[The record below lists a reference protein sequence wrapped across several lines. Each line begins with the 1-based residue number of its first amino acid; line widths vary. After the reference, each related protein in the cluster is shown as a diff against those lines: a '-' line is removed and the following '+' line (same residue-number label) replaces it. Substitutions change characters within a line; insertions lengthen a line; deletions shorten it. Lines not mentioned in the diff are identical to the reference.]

1 MKTLS
6 QDIILKSK
14 TKETIEYKLSD
25 ILREKRAFLSDI
37 RNNSEL
43 RSKIEKIC
51 EQKGV
56 SFQSFILMLSQNQLK
71 NEEKLKEQLNI
82 IQGALKEG
90 YFIWKKLLCS
100 KKCRVCMF

>member
-90 YFIWKKLLCS
+90 YFIWINWPVSS
-100 KKCRVCMF
+100 KVNLK

>member
-14 TKETIEYKLSD
+14 TKETIEYKISD

-90 YFIWKKLLCS
+90 YFIWRNWPVS
-100 KKCRVCMF
+100 